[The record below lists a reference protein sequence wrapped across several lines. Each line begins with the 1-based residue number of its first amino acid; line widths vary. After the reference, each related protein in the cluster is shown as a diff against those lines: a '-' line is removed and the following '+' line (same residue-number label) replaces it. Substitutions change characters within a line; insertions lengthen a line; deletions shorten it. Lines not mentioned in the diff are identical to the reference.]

1 MFKRFACALFI
12 FVLIVSLPTK
22 AFATNYNETASII
35 YLEDG
40 SYITITTVEIE
51 TRASGSK
58 TAQRTYTC
66 TANDGTVC
74 WTATLT
80 ASFSYTGSSATCTSS
95 DCSVTV
101 YKSNWY
107 TVSKSATKSGN
118 TATATVTMG
127 RKVLGITI
135 AKDTYNISIS
145 CDPNGNLS

>member
-135 AKDTYNISIS
+135 AKDTYSISIS